1 MNSKVLILAVIFC
14 AVLGVGAS
22 AEERMVS
29 GEISVTAQHLNLEG
43 EKAKFNEYRDIRDGF
58 YGDLN
63 LQYESG
69 NYYLDFRASEAGR
82 KTQSYELAGGKW
94 GSFRYDFKYD
104 QLPHNFTYGAR
115 SFYSGVGG
123 ANLSYTTPPTTNIAT
138 WSSFDYSV
146 ERRNYAGGFKLDK
159 IKPFYVDISIAKETR
174 KGVYPLAAAGTT
186 PGGIG
191 IELPA
196 PIDYNTDNYKIEAGY
211 AKNPLFLSLSY
222 FYTKF
227 SNDNTN
233 LYFQNPASTATVP
246 DVLTLPPSNDQYK
259 LSLQGALKLPWNS
272 KFNLNVSTARAES
285 DSRLL
290 GSYVTG
296 TGTQAVNLSDSI
308 FNGKTDTQNYSFI
321 LTTNPFHF
329 FDGKAFYQYY
339 RRDNKSDQIVTTLPP
354 ATDPI
359 INPLFGYRKEKY
371 GAELGFRLPARFYV
385 SGGYSR
391 INTQR
396 DREDNPKN
404 YDDLYHLDLRW
415 SGLDFMV
422 AKAGYE
428 RLNRRAHF
436 DAAPAVAV
444 ELYERR
450 YDVAAKYQDT
460 YKASLEFFPLDNLNF
475 TLGYK
480 YKENRYQDAVLG
492 LQSDRRNEVSVD
504 ADYLILQRVRLFGYF
519 DWEFVNFD
527 QFQRRLGA
535 FANSDP
541 NLPPTATDYNWRL
554 IQTER
559 NYAYGVGTEIYL
571 IPKKLSLV
579 AQHNSQKSNGHADY
593 TYFFGATPLPAG
605 RTQENIDISQWDDY
619 RLSNYVVKAIYHVT
633 SALSLT
639 GGWAYEKYVYDD
651 AQYNGYQ
658 YVPATTGTNG
668 AFLTGAYKDPS
679 YRANVFF
686 LTMAYKF

>member
-1 MNSKVLILAVIFC
+1 MRFKIWILALIFC
-14 AVLGVGAS
+14 TVFGVSAS
-22 AEERMVS
+22 AEERTLS
-29 GEISVTAQHLNLEG
+29 GEISVTAQHLNMQG

-82 KTQSYELAGGKW
+82 KTQSYELTGGKW

-123 ANLSYTTPPTTNIAT
+123 ANLSYTTPPTTDIST

-159 IKPFYVDISIAKETR
+159 IKPFFVDVSIAKETR

-196 PIDYNTDNYKIEAGY
+196 PINYITDNYKIEAGY
-211 AKNPLFLSLSY
+211 ARNPLFLAVSY

-227 SNDNTN
+227 SNDNAN

-246 DVLTLPPSNDQYK
+246 DVLTLPPNNDQYK
-259 LSLQGALKLPWNS
+259 LNLQGALKMPWNS
-272 KFNLNVSTARAES
+272 KFNLNLSTARAES
-285 DSRLL
+285 DSRLFS
-290 GSYVTG
+290 SYVTG
-296 TGTQAVNLSDSI
+296 GGTQAVGLSDSI
-308 FNGKTDTQNYSFI
+308 FNGRMDTQNYSFI

-329 FDGKAFYQYY
+329 LDGKVFYQYY
-339 RRDNKSDQIVTTLPP
+339 RRENKSDQIVTTLPP
-354 ATDPI
+354 ATNPI

-371 GAELGFRLPARFYV
+371 GADLGFRLPASFYV

-391 INTQR
+391 VNTQR
-396 DREDNPKN
+396 DRDDTPKN

-428 RLNRRAHF
+428 GLNRRAHF
-436 DAAPAVAV
+436 EASPDVAV

-450 YDVAAKYQDT
+450 YDVAAKHQDT
-460 YKASLEFFPLDNLNF
+460 YKASLEFFPVENLNF
-475 TLGYK
+475 NLGYK

-504 ADYLILQRVRLFGYF
+504 ADYLILPRVRLFGYF
-519 DWEFVNFD
+519 DWEYVSLD
-527 QFQRRLGA
+527 QFQRRLSA
-535 FANSDP
+535 FANSNP
-541 NLPPTATDYNWRL
+541 NLTPTATDYNWRL
-554 IQTER
+554 TQTEK
-559 NYAYGVGTEIYL
+559 NYSYGLGTEIFL

-579 AQHNSQKSNGHADY
+579 AQHNNQKSNGHADY
-593 TYFFGATPLPAG
+593 TYFLGATPLPGG
-605 RTQENIDISQWDDY
+605 RTQDNIDLSQLDDY
-619 RLSNYVVKAIYHVT
+619 RLTNYIVKAIYHVT
-633 SALSLT
+633 PALSLT

-668 AFLTGAYKDPS
+668 AFLTGAYKDPA

-686 LTMAYKF
+686 LTVAYKF